1 MTRQEVKELH
11 YITPIEN
18 IPSILQ
24 HGILCHRLAK
34 KHIHRS
40 VAMPEVQARRA
51 SKRLPQGGSLHDYA
65 NLYFHARNPMM
76 YVRRNEHQ
84 SLCVLCINP
93 AVLDLP
99 DVMIADGNAASDYT
113 AFHSSPDGLEK
124 LDSSLVF
131 AHYWTGSDRFDGWHR
146 KRIRCAEVLVPDK
159 VEVKYI
165 VGGCVSCS
173 ESRTALTTAGFHLP
187 VRVDASLFFQQVT
200 IWVDL

>member
-34 KHIHRS
+34 KVIHRS
-40 VAMPEVQARRA
+40 VAMPEVQQRRA
-51 SKRLPQGGSLHDYA
+51 SKRIPQGGALHDYA

-76 YVRRNEHQ
+76 FVRRNEHQ
-84 SLCVLCINP
+84 SLCVLCIDP

-99 DVMIADGNAASDYT
+99 DVIIADGNAASDYT
-113 AFHSSPDGLEK
+113 AFYSSPNGLEQ
-124 LDSSLVF
+124 LDASLVF
-131 AHYWTGSDRFDGWHR
+131 ARYWSGSDTVDGWHR

-159 VEVKYI
+159 VEVQYI
-165 VGGCVSCS
+165 VGGYVSCS
-173 ESRTALTTAGFHLP
+173 EAQWDVIAAGFNLS
-187 VRVDASLFFQQVT
+187 VRVDAGLFFQQVR
-200 IWVDL
+200 